1 MLATDEP
8 GWQAL
13 DKRYIRVNYNL
24 NGALI
29 DAVLMLIEQQMA
41 ALEQEESPLS
51 LSSEDIQLYEKQ
63 LKSSDYYGL
72 FVDTVPDD
80 VKKLY
85 TEAGSSD
92 FNALSQTAHRLKG
105 VFAMLNLLPGKQLC
119 ESLEQRIAEGDAPE
133 IENNI
138 SQIDFFV
145 SRLLKQ
151 GSQQHE

>member
-1 MLATDEP
+1 M
-8 GWQAL
+8 
-13 DKRYIRVNYNL
+13 
-24 NGALI
+24 I

-41 ALEQEESPLS
+41 ALEQQESALS
-51 LSSEDIQLYEKQ
+51 LTANDIQLYEKQ

-119 ESLEQRIAEGDAPE
+119 ESLEQHIADGDALK

-145 SRLLKQ
+145 SRLLQQ